1 MIMKK
6 IFGLML
12 LALTLHASAQ
22 EEKSN
27 NKAKSEKPAAIKEPK
42 APKIKPDYSKLD
54 LSKRASDHFMMQ
66 FGLAGW
72 GKPDNITTKG
82 FSRTFN
88 AYFLFDFPFKSNPH
102 LSVAVGPGVGTD
114 NIFFD
119 KMTVDLNDR
128 SGMKFL
134 RDTITKYK
142 KHKLATAFVEAPVEL
157 RYSTNP
163 ENMNKG
169 WKFAFGAK
177 IGTLIDAKT
186 KSKIDLDAT
195 GTGGYY
201 TKEKDR
207 RYINSTRFALTGRVG
222 LGNLSIFGS
231 YTVTDFFKEGLG
243 PTVRPYSVGIALSG
257 L

>member
-1 MIMKK
+1 MKK
-6 IFGLML
+6 IFGLL
-12 LALTLHASAQ
+12 LLTLTLQASAQ
-22 EEKSN
+22 EAKTKDKP
-27 NKAKSEKPAAIKEPK
+27 KAVKPAKVEEPK

-54 LSKRASDHFMMQ
+54 LSKRASDHFMLQ
-66 FGLAGW
+66 FGMAGW

-88 AYFLFDFPFKSNPH
+88 GYFLFDFPFKSNPR

-119 KMTVDLNDR
+119 KTTVDLNDR
-128 SGMKFL
+128 SGVKFL
-134 RDTITKYK
+134 RDTITRYK
-142 KHKLATAFVEAPVEL
+142 KHKLVTGYVEAPIEL

-177 IGTLIDAKT
+177 IGTLIDAKM

-195 GTGGYY
+195 GTGGYF

-207 RYINSTRFALTGRVG
+207 RYINSTRFALIGRVG
-222 LGNLSIFGS
+222 LGNFSVFGS

-243 PTVRPYSVGIALSG
+243 PSVRPYSFGVVLSG

>member
-1 MIMKK
+1 MKK
-6 IFGLML
+6 IFGLL
-12 LALTLHASAQ
+12 LLTLTLQASAQ
-22 EEKSN
+22 EAKTKDKP
-27 NKAKSEKPAAIKEPK
+27 KAVKPAKVEEPK

-54 LSKRASDHFMMQ
+54 LSKRASDHFMLQ
-66 FGLAGW
+66 FGMAGW
-72 GKPDNITTKG
+72 GKPDDITTKG

-88 AYFLFDFPFKSNPH
+88 GYFLFDFPFKSNPR

-119 KMTVDLNDR
+119 KTTVDLNDR
-128 SGMKFL
+128 NGVKFL
-134 RDTITKYK
+134 RDTITRYK
-142 KHKLATAFVEAPVEL
+142 KHKLVTGYVEAPIEL

-177 IGTLIDAKT
+177 IGTLIDAKM

-195 GTGGYY
+195 GTGGYF

-207 RYINSTRFALTGRVG
+207 RYINSTRFALIGRVG
-222 LGNLSIFGS
+222 LGNFSVFGS

-243 PTVRPYSVGIALSG
+243 PSVRPYSFGVVLSG

>member
-1 MIMKK
+1 
-6 IFGLML
+6 ML
-12 LALTLHASAQ
+12 
-22 EEKSN
+22 
-27 NKAKSEKPAAIKEPK
+27 
-42 APKIKPDYSKLD
+42 
-54 LSKRASDHFMMQ
+54 Q
-66 FGLAGW
+66 FGMAGW
-72 GKPDNITTKG
+72 GKPDEITTKG

-88 AYFLFDFPFKSNPH
+88 GYFLFDFPFKSNPR

-128 SGMKFL
+128 FGAKFT
-134 RDTITKYK
+134 RDTITRYK
-142 KHKLATAFVEAPVEL
+142 KHKLVTGYVEAPIEL

-177 IGTLIDAKT
+177 IGTLIDAKM

-207 RYINSTRFALTGRVG
+207 RYINSTRFALIGRVG
-222 LGNLSIFGS
+222 LGNFSVFGS

-243 PTVRPYSVGIALSG
+243 PSVRPYSFGVVLSG

>member
-1 MIMKK
+1 MKK
-6 IFGLML
+6 IFGLL
-12 LALTLHASAQ
+12 LLTLTLQASAQ
-22 EEKSN
+22 EAKTKDKP
-27 NKAKSEKPAAIKEPK
+27 KAVKPAKLEEPK

-54 LSKRASDHFMMQ
+54 LSKRASDHFMLQ
-66 FGLAGW
+66 FGMAGW
-72 GKPDNITTKG
+72 GKPDDITTKG

-88 AYFLFDFPFKSNPH
+88 GYFLFDFPFKSNPK

-119 KMTVDLNDR
+119 KTTVDLNDR
-128 SGMKFL
+128 NGVKFL
-134 RDTITKYK
+134 RDTITRYK
-142 KHKLATAFVEAPVEL
+142 KHKLVTGYVEAPIEL

-177 IGTLIDAKT
+177 IGTLIDAKM

-195 GTGGYY
+195 GTGGYF

-207 RYINSTRFALTGRVG
+207 RYINSTRFALIGRVG
-222 LGNLSIFGS
+222 LGNFSVFGS

-243 PTVRPYSVGIALSG
+243 PSVRPYSFGVVLSG

>member
-1 MIMKK
+1 
-6 IFGLML
+6 L
-12 LALTLHASAQ
+12 LLTLTLQASAQ
-22 EEKSN
+22 EAKTKDKP
-27 NKAKSEKPAAIKEPK
+27 KAVKPAKVEEPK

-54 LSKRASDHFMMQ
+54 LSKRASDHFMLQ
-66 FGLAGW
+66 FGMAGW
-72 GKPDNITTKG
+72 GKPDEIITKG

-88 AYFLFDFPFKSNPH
+88 AYFLFDFPFKSNPRM
-102 LSVAVGPGVGTD
+102 SVAVGPGVGTD

-119 KMTVDLNDR
+119 KTTVDLNDR
-128 SGMKFL
+128 TGVKFL
-134 RDTITKYK
+134 RDTITRYK
-142 KHKLATAFVEAPVEL
+142 KHKLVTGYVEVPIEL

-177 IGTLIDAKT
+177 IGTLIDAKM

-195 GTGGYY
+195 GTGGYF

-207 RYINSTRFALTGRVG
+207 RYINSTRFALIGRVG
-222 LGNLSIFGS
+222 LGNFSVFGS

-243 PTVRPYSVGIALSG
+243 PSVRPYSFGVVLSG

>member
-1 MIMKK
+1 MKK
-6 IFGLML
+6 IFGLL
-12 LALTLHASAQ
+12 LLTLTLQASAQ
-22 EEKSN
+22 EAKTKDKP
-27 NKAKSEKPAAIKEPK
+27 KAVKPAKVEEPK

-54 LSKRASDHFMMQ
+54 LSKRASDHFMLQ
-66 FGLAGW
+66 FGMAGW
-72 GKPDNITTKG
+72 GKPDDITTKG

-88 AYFLFDFPFKSNPH
+88 GYFLFDFPFKSNPK
-102 LSVAVGPGVGTD
+102 LSVALGPGVGTD

-119 KMTVDLNDR
+119 KTTVDLNDR
-128 SGMKFL
+128 NGVKFL
-134 RDTITKYK
+134 RDTITRYK
-142 KHKLATAFVEAPVEL
+142 KHKLVTGYVEAPIEL

-169 WKFAFGAK
+169 WKFAVGAK
-177 IGTLIDAKT
+177 IGTLIDAKM

-195 GTGGYY
+195 GTGGYF

-207 RYINSTRFALTGRVG
+207 RYINSTRFALIGRVG
-222 LGNLSIFGS
+222 LGNFSVFGS

-243 PTVRPYSVGIALSG
+243 PSVRPYSFGVVLSG

>member
-1 MIMKK
+1 MKK
-6 IFGLML
+6 IFGLL
-12 LALTLHASAQ
+12 LLTLTLQASAQ
-22 EEKSN
+22 EAKTKDKP
-27 NKAKSEKPAAIKEPK
+27 KAVKPAKVEEPK

-54 LSKRASDHFMMQ
+54 LRKRASDHFMLQ
-66 FGLAGW
+66 FGMAGW
-72 GKPDNITTKG
+72 GKPDEITTKG

-88 AYFLFDFPFKSNPH
+88 GYFLFDFPFKSNPR

-128 SGMKFL
+128 FGAKFT
-134 RDTITKYK
+134 RDTITRYK
-142 KHKLATAFVEAPVEL
+142 KHKLVTGYVEAPIEL

-177 IGTLIDAKT
+177 IGTLIDAKM

-207 RYINSTRFALTGRVG
+207 RYINSTRFALIGRVG
-222 LGNLSIFGS
+222 LGNFSVFGS

-243 PTVRPYSVGIALSG
+243 PSVRPYSFGVVLSG

>member
-1 MIMKK
+1 MKK
-6 IFGLML
+6 IFGLL
-12 LALTLHASAQ
+12 LLTLTLQASAQ
-22 EEKSN
+22 EAKTKDKP
-27 NKAKSEKPAAIKEPK
+27 KAVKPAKVEEPK

-54 LSKRASDHFMMQ
+54 LSKRASDHFMLQ
-66 FGLAGW
+66 FGMAGW
-72 GKPDNITTKG
+72 GKPDDITTKG

-88 AYFLFDFPFKSNPH
+88 GYFLFDFPFKSNPK
-102 LSVAVGPGVGTD
+102 LSVALGPGVGTD

-119 KMTVDLNDR
+119 KTTVDLNDR
-128 SGMKFL
+128 NGVKFL
-134 RDTITKYK
+134 RDTITRYK
-142 KHKLATAFVEAPVEL
+142 KHKLVTGYVEAPIEL

-177 IGTLIDAKT
+177 IGTLIDAKM

-195 GTGGYY
+195 GTGGYF

-207 RYINSTRFALTGRVG
+207 RYINSTRFALIGRVG
-222 LGNLSIFGS
+222 LGNFSVFGS

-243 PTVRPYSVGIALSG
+243 PSVRPYSFGVVLSG

>member
-1 MIMKK
+1 MKK
-6 IFGLML
+6 IFGLL
-12 LALTLHASAQ
+12 LLTLTLQASAQ
-22 EEKSN
+22 EAKTKDKP
-27 NKAKSEKPAAIKEPK
+27 KAVKPAKVEEPK

-54 LSKRASDHFMMQ
+54 LSKRASDHFMLQ
-66 FGLAGW
+66 FGMAGW

-88 AYFLFDFPFKSNPH
+88 GYFLFDFPFKSNPK

-119 KMTVDLNDR
+119 KTTVDLNDR
-128 SGMKFL
+128 NGVKFL
-134 RDTITKYK
+134 RDTITRYK
-142 KHKLATAFVEAPVEL
+142 KHKLVTGYVEAPIEL

-169 WKFAFGAK
+169 WKFAVGAK
-177 IGTLIDAKT
+177 IGTLIDAKM

-195 GTGGYY
+195 GTGGYF

-207 RYINSTRFALTGRVG
+207 RYINSTRFALIGRVG
-222 LGNLSIFGS
+222 LGNFSVFGS

-243 PTVRPYSVGIALSG
+243 PSVRPYSFGVVLSG

>member
-1 MIMKK
+1 MKK
-6 IFGLML
+6 IFGLL
-12 LALTLHASAQ
+12 LLTLTLQASAQ
-22 EEKSN
+22 EAKTKDKP
-27 NKAKSEKPAAIKEPK
+27 KAVKPAKVEEPK

-54 LSKRASDHFMMQ
+54 LSKRASDHFMLQ
-66 FGLAGW
+66 FGMAGW
-72 GKPDNITTKG
+72 GKPDEITTKG

-88 AYFLFDFPFKSNPH
+88 GYFLFDFPFKSNPR

-119 KMTVDLNDR
+119 KTTVDLNDR
-128 SGMKFL
+128 TGVKFL
-134 RDTITKYK
+134 RDTITRYK
-142 KHKLATAFVEAPVEL
+142 KHKLVTGYVEAPIEL

-177 IGTLIDAKT
+177 IGTLIDAKM

-207 RYINSTRFALTGRVG
+207 RYINSTRFALIGRVG
-222 LGNLSIFGS
+222 LGNFSVFGS

-243 PTVRPYSVGIALSG
+243 PSVRPYSFGVVLSG

>member
-1 MIMKK
+1 MKK
-6 IFGLML
+6 IFGLL
-12 LALTLHASAQ
+12 LLTLTLQASAQ
-22 EEKSN
+22 EAKTKDKP
-27 NKAKSEKPAAIKEPK
+27 KAVKPAKVEEPK

-54 LSKRASDHFMMQ
+54 LSKRASDHFMLQ
-66 FGLAGW
+66 FGMAGW

-88 AYFLFDFPFKSNPH
+88 GYFLFDFPFKSNPR

-119 KMTVDLNDR
+119 KTTVDLNDR
-128 SGMKFL
+128 NGVKFL
-134 RDTITKYK
+134 RDTITRYK
-142 KHKLATAFVEAPVEL
+142 KHKLVTGYVEAPIEL

-177 IGTLIDAKT
+177 IGTLIDAKM

-195 GTGGYY
+195 GTGGYF

-207 RYINSTRFALTGRVG
+207 RYINSTRFALIGRVG
-222 LGNLSIFGS
+222 LGNFSVFGS

-243 PTVRPYSVGIALSG
+243 PSVRPYSFGVVLSG

>member
-1 MIMKK
+1 MKK
-6 IFGLML
+6 IFGLL
-12 LALTLHASAQ
+12 LLTLTLQASAQ
-22 EEKSN
+22 EAKTKDKP
-27 NKAKSEKPAAIKEPK
+27 KAVKPAKVEEPK

-54 LSKRASDHFMMQ
+54 LSKRASDHFMLQ
-66 FGLAGW
+66 FGMAGW
-72 GKPDNITTKG
+72 GKPDDITTKG

-88 AYFLFDFPFKSNPH
+88 GYFLFDFPFKSNPK

-119 KMTVDLNDR
+119 KTTVDLNDR
-128 SGMKFL
+128 NGVKFL
-134 RDTITKYK
+134 RDTITRYK
-142 KHKLATAFVEAPVEL
+142 KHKLVTGYVEAPIEL

-169 WKFAFGAK
+169 WKFAVGAK
-177 IGTLIDAKT
+177 IGTLIDAKM

-195 GTGGYY
+195 GTGGYF

-207 RYINSTRFALTGRVG
+207 RYINSTRFALIGRVG
-222 LGNLSIFGS
+222 LGNFSVFGS

-243 PTVRPYSVGIALSG
+243 PSVRPYSFGVVLSG

>member
-1 MIMKK
+1 MKK
-6 IFGLML
+6 IFGLL
-12 LALTLHASAQ
+12 LLTLTLQASAQ
-22 EEKSN
+22 EAKTKDKP
-27 NKAKSEKPAAIKEPK
+27 KAVKPAKVEEPK

-54 LSKRASDHFMMQ
+54 LSKRASDHFMLQ
-66 FGLAGW
+66 FGMAGW
-72 GKPDNITTKG
+72 GKPDDITTKG

-88 AYFLFDFPFKSNPH
+88 GYFLFDFPFKSNPK

-119 KMTVDLNDR
+119 KTTVDLNDR
-128 SGMKFL
+128 NGVKFL
-134 RDTITKYK
+134 RDTITRYK
-142 KHKLATAFVEAPVEL
+142 KHKLVTGYVEAPIEL

-169 WKFAFGAK
+169 WKFAVGAK
-177 IGTLIDAKT
+177 IGTLIDAKM

-195 GTGGYY
+195 GTGGYF

-207 RYINSTRFALTGRVG
+207 RYINSTRFALIGRVG
-222 LGNLSIFGS
+222 LGNFSVFGS

-243 PTVRPYSVGIALSG
+243 PSVKPYSFGVVLSG

>member
-1 MIMKK
+1 MKK
-6 IFGLML
+6 IFGLL
-12 LALTLHASAQ
+12 LLTLTLQASAQ
-22 EEKSN
+22 EAKTKDKP
-27 NKAKSEKPAAIKEPK
+27 KAVKPAKVEEPK

-54 LSKRASDHFMMQ
+54 LSKRASDHFMLQ
-66 FGLAGW
+66 FGMAGW
-72 GKPDNITTKG
+72 GKPDDITTKG

-88 AYFLFDFPFKSNPH
+88 GYFLFDFPFKSNPK

-119 KMTVDLNDR
+119 KTTVDLNDR
-128 SGMKFL
+128 NGVKFL
-134 RDTITKYK
+134 RDTITRYK
-142 KHKLATAFVEAPVEL
+142 KHKLVTGYVEAPIEL

-177 IGTLIDAKT
+177 IGTLIDAKM

-195 GTGGYY
+195 GTGGYF

-207 RYINSTRFALTGRVG
+207 RYINSTRFALIGRVG
-222 LGNLSIFGS
+222 LGNFSVFGS

-243 PTVRPYSVGIALSG
+243 PSVRPYSFGVVLSG

>member
-1 MIMKK
+1 MKK
-6 IFGLML
+6 IFGLL
-12 LALTLHASAQ
+12 LLTLTLQASAQ
-22 EEKSN
+22 EAKTKDKP
-27 NKAKSEKPAAIKEPK
+27 KAVKPAKVEEPK

-54 LSKRASDHFMMQ
+54 LSKRASDHFMLQ
-66 FGLAGW
+66 FGMAGW
-72 GKPDNITTKG
+72 GKPDEITTKG

-88 AYFLFDFPFKSNPH
+88 GYFLFDFPFKSNPR

-119 KMTVDLNDR
+119 KTTVDLNDR
-128 SGMKFL
+128 TGVKFL
-134 RDTITKYK
+134 RDTITRYK
-142 KHKLATAFVEAPVEL
+142 KHKLVTGYVEVPIEL

-177 IGTLIDAKT
+177 IGTLIDAKM

-207 RYINSTRFALTGRVG
+207 RYINSTRFALIGRVG
-222 LGNLSIFGS
+222 LGNFSVFGS

-243 PTVRPYSVGIALSG
+243 PSVRPYSFGVVLSG

>member
-1 MIMKK
+1 MKK
-6 IFGLML
+6 IFGLL
-12 LALTLHASAQ
+12 LLTLTLQASAQ
-22 EEKSN
+22 EAKTKDKP
-27 NKAKSEKPAAIKEPK
+27 KAVKPAKVEEPK

-54 LSKRASDHFMMQ
+54 LSKRASDHFMLQ
-66 FGLAGW
+66 FGMAGW

-88 AYFLFDFPFKSNPH
+88 GYFLFDFPFKSNPK

-119 KMTVDLNDR
+119 KTTVDLNDR
-128 SGMKFL
+128 NGVKFL
-134 RDTITKYK
+134 RDTITRYK
-142 KHKLATAFVEAPVEL
+142 KHKLVTGYVEAPIEL

-177 IGTLIDAKT
+177 IGTLIDAKM

-195 GTGGYY
+195 GTGGYF

-207 RYINSTRFALTGRVG
+207 RYINSTRFALIGRVG
-222 LGNLSIFGS
+222 LGNFSVFGS

-243 PTVRPYSVGIALSG
+243 PSVRPYSFGVVLSG